1 MYMEIYSQTLNS
13 CLSLKLEISDMSPIF
28 RFFCGQLFIE
38 GLIISVIS
46 DALKYP
52 TDFYGLPIEVNNFI
66 WKGD

>member
-1 MYMEIYSQTLNS
+1 
-13 CLSLKLEISDMSPIF
+13 MSPIF